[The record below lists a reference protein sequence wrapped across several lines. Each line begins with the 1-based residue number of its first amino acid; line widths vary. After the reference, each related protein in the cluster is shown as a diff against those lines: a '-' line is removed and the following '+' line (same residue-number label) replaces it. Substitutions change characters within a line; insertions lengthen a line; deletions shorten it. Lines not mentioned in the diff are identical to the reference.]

1 MRKLSPGDMYVQ
13 ASLRGLQ
20 DAQVHALL
28 PQLQRC
34 AGSHGLLLS
43 AGGDGPPALPLL
55 ACWAHMYVDGERYA
69 GDVVATPFE
78 PLPFVDDAFEL
89 VWLRHALEVV
99 DAPHQVL
106 GEAMRVLA
114 PGGTLVVA
122 GMHPVSAWSP
132 WFYWMT
138 RGQPRRRLLAPMTL
152 RHLLRQGGME
162 LASQRRVGSIW
173 PSVPPRPRSAGGC
186 CGGSYVLVA
195 TKRRAALTP
204 LRLRAAPLSMAA
216 NARLAP
222 SPGAHRSGT
231 S

>member
-1 MRKLSPGDMYVQ
+1 MRKLNPGDMYVQ

-20 DAQVHALL
+20 NAQVHALL
-28 PQLQRC
+28 PELQRC

-43 AGGDGPPALPLL
+43 AGGEDPPALPLL
-55 ACWAHMYVDGERYA
+55 ACWAHMHVDGERYG
-69 GDVVATPFE
+69 GDVVAAPAE

-99 DAPHQVL
+99 AAPHEVL
-106 GEAMRVLA
+106 KEAMRVLA

-132 WFYWMT
+132 WFYRVT
-138 RGQPRRRLLAPMTL
+138 RGQPQRRLLAPMTV
-152 RHLLRQGGME
+152 RHLLRQGGLE
-162 LASQRRVGSIW
+162 LASQRRVGGIW
-173 PSVPPRPRSAGGC
+173 PSAGHGSSPGGKW

-204 LRLRAAPLSMAA
+204 LRLRTALPMTA

-222 SPGAHRSGT
+222 SAGARRGAVP
-231 S
+231 